1 MKITVSTASGTTK
14 GVLPRSLDPRLI
26 PDRLSRLINATV
38 GVEDQKPV
46 ETARE
51 PPVVGHSDDR
61 ALEGIQ
67 AQLQRLGGLQVEIV
81 GRLVKEQQRRAA
93 QLEQQDLEAGLLTS
107 RQRLESLLG
116 R

>member
-1 MKITVSTASGTTK
+1 MKITVSTASGTTQ

-26 PDRLSRLINATV
+26 PDRLSRLIKATV
-38 GVEDQKPV
+38 CAEDQKPA

-51 PPVVGHSDDR
+51 PPVVGHSHDR

-81 GRLVKEQQRRAA
+81 GRLVKEQQGAAA
-93 QLEQQDLEAGLLTS
+93 QPAPQN
-107 RQRLESLLG
+107 LG
-116 R
+116 